1 MCLACSSSCLRAF
14 VVAFA
19 FFGGLAALAADRI
32 FTNPNPQAELKQLFP
47 AAAAFSPLAGEPLH
61 FKAYAADP
69 KASPSAPPIGVAF
82 WTTDLVPQEH
92 GYHGPIHI
100 LVGMNMTGV
109 LTGVVVS
116 YDSEPYGYFS
126 VEPPKFAVQFKGKS
140 IKDPFR
146 VGGDVDAVS
155 RASITISSAA
165 RAIRDSSRMV
175 ARQLLPAEAVK

>member
-1 MCLACSSSCLRAF
+1 MAVSLGCG
-14 VVAFA
+14 V
-19 FFGGLAALAADRI
+19 ALAAAGDRI
-32 FTNPNPQAELKQLFP
+32 YTTLNPAAELKRLFP
-47 AAAAFSPLAGEPLH
+47 AAAAFSQLAGEPLH

-69 KASPSAPPIGVAF
+69 KSNPAEKPIGIAF

-100 LVGMNMTGV
+100 LVGLDMTGV
-109 LTGVVVS
+109 LTGVVVT

-126 VEPPKFAVQFKGKS
+126 VEPPKFAAQFKGKR
-140 IKDPFR
+140 ITDPFR

-155 RASITISSAA
+155 RASITIGSAA

-175 ARQLLPAEAVK
+175 AKQLLPPEVAKE